1 MKNILGLDL
10 GSSSIGWAFVREA
23 SNENEVS
30 EIVEL
35 GVRPVPLTS
44 DEQINFEKGKPYSEN
59 AQRTLARSMR
69 RNLQRYKL
77 RREHLRDTLK
87 RAGIINDDTILAE
100 TGKNSTYETLELRAL
115 AVTDKLELKDFA
127 RVLFAIN
134 KKRGYKSNRKFKN
147 EDDGS
152 TIDGMEVA
160 KKLYDDGITPGE
172 YVFDLLKRN
181 KKNIPDF
188 YRSDLVDEFNRVWNK
203 QKEYYKEI
211 LTDELRES
219 VIGKNKGATWSI
231 CKEPFGIV
239 GIKIEGKRDE
249 QRLEKYRLRSASLR
263 ERVSLEELAI
273 VLQEINSNISS
284 SSGYLGAISDRS
296 KFLFFNNITVG
307 QFLFN
312 RIKEDRHRPLKNLVF
327 YRQDYLDEFEKIWE
341 TQSSYYPDI
350 LTPKLKSE
358 LRDTIIFY
366 QRKLKSQKNLISICE
381 FEGKEREIV
390 RTDGT
395 KTVKKVGPRVAP
407 RSSPLFQ
414 EFKIWQV
421 LGNVEV
427 TDSRVEYKKGDDKS
441 LSEEQKNK
449 LFDYL
454 NIRKK
459 VAGKKALK
467 VLFGNDSKYY
477 KINYENLDGNVTNS
491 QIYET
496 LLSIA
501 EIEGYDAN
509 SILSIKSYKEN
520 PTIDDS
526 EIGYIELREQLYTIW
541 KSFKLSLDFLSF
553 DAQKEGKE
561 LEKQPLYEFWHILYS
576 YEGDDSPSGNETL
589 YRILMDKYGMKKE
602 HAVLFSRISFL
613 PDYGSLSTRAI
624 SKIFPYIK
632 DNRYSDACE
641 KAGYRHSKHSLT
653 LEEIESRELK
663 DKLELLPKNSLRQP
677 VVEKILNQMINVINA
692 LIDKHSEKDE
702 KGNITKAFKFDE
714 IRVELAR
721 ELKKNAKEREE
732 LSRGIA
738 KAEKL
743 NKEVEEIIRREFGIA
758 NPSKNDIIKYRLYDE
773 LKDNGYKELYLNTY
787 IPKEKLFT
795 NEIEVEHIIPKA
807 RTFDNSLSNKTL
819 TFDQINREKGE
830 KTAFDYVSTKADN
843 VLNEYLGRVQELFKK
858 NIISKSKY
866 RNLLKKEDEIGEG
879 FIERD
884 LRETQYIAKKAK
896 DMLLSISRRVVS
908 TNGSITD
915 RLREDWGLIDIMKE
929 INIPKYEK
937 CGMVETLTRKDGR
950 TFKVIKDWTKRND
963 HRHHAMDALTVAFTK
978 QSYIQYLNN
987 LNARKDE
994 GNKLHDHILGIQAK
1008 ETEKIKDEQEHDK
1021 RVFKSPMPHF
1031 RAEARKHLE
1040 NILVSLKAKNKVA
1053 TVGYNILEQHKTKNK
1068 NKKST
1073 EKGNKTPQKT
1083 LTPRGSLHKETIYG
1097 SSLQLMDKPIKLSK
1111 KFTIEQADMIA
1122 NKEVKELV
1130 ISHMKNYGNLAFD
1143 SKTLKKYPI
1152 VYREENVTE
1161 VLCYERI
1168 YTIRKAID
1176 KDLKIDKVIDVR
1188 IREILKERVY
1198 EFNGNQEKAFANLE
1212 ENPIWLNKETG
1223 ISIKR
1228 VAISGIS
1235 TAESLHTKKDHLGC
1249 EVLSKSGRPIP
1260 NDFVST
1266 GGNHHVAIYVDS
1278 DGNYQEYV
1286 MTFFEAMTRVNS
1298 GLSII
1303 NREYNKDKGWTF
1315 LFTMKQNEMFVFP
1328 NEKEGF
1334 YPDEINLLDPANKN
1348 VIARNLFRV
1357 QKFSSKDYYFRHQYE
1372 TAIVDENNLKDIT
1385 WKRITSIGKLKKIVK
1400 IRINHLGDI
1409 VEVGEY

>member
-35 GVRPVPLTS
+35 GVRPVPMTS

-100 TGKNSTYETLELRAL
+100 TGKNSTYETLKLRAL

-134 KKRGYKSNRKFKN
+134 KKRGYKSSRKAKA
-147 EDDGS
+147 EDEGT

-160 KKLYDDGITPGE
+160 KELYDRGVTPGE
-172 YVFDLLKRN
+172 YVFDLLKKN

-188 YRSDLVDEFNRVWNK
+188 YRSDLVEEFKRVWNK
-203 QKEYYKEI
+203 QKEYYPQI
-211 LTDELRES
+211 LTDELYES
-219 VIGKNKGATWSI
+219 LQGKNKGTTWSI

-249 QRLEKYRLRSASLR
+249 QRLEKYRLRSSAIR
-263 ERVSLEELAI
+263 ERIDLEHLAI
-273 VLQEINSNISS
+273 VLQEINSNIYN
-284 SSGYLGAISDRS
+284 SSGYLGEISDRS
-296 KFLFFNNITVG
+296 KFLFFNKLTVG

-312 RIKEDRHRPLKNLVF
+312 RIKENRHQSLKNLVF
-327 YRQDYLDEFEKIWE
+327 YRQDYLDEFERIWE
-341 TQSSYYPDI
+341 TQSKYYPNI

-381 FEGKEREIV
+381 FEGRDREVV
-390 RTDGT
+390 RRDGT

-414 EFKIWQV
+414 EFKIWQA

-427 TDSRVEYKKGDDKS
+427 TDSRVEYKKGDDKT
-441 LSEEQKNK
+441 LTAEQKQK
-449 LFDYL
+449 LFDLL

-459 VAGKKALK
+459 LSATKALK
-467 VLFGNDSKYY
+467 ALFGNDSKYY
-477 KINYENLDGNVTNS
+477 KINYTEFAGNETNN

-496 LLSIA
+496 LLSVA

-541 KSFKLSLDFLSF
+541 KSFKLSLGFLSF

-624 SKIFPYIK
+624 SKIFPYIRDYK
-632 DNRYSDACE
+632 FSEACE

-743 NKEVEEIIRREFGIA
+743 NKEVEEKIRREFGIT

-795 NEIEVEHIIPKA
+795 NEIEVDHVIPRSKS
-807 RTFDNSLSNKTL
+807 FNDSLSNKVVTYHK
-819 TFDQINREKGE
+819 INQEKGD
-830 KTAFDYVSTKADN
+830 KTGIDYLITKGDDK
-843 VLNEYLGRVQELFKK
+843 LNEYLGRAQELFKK

-866 RNLLKKEDEIGEG
+866 RNLLKKESEIGEG

-915 RLREDWGLIDIMKE
+915 KLREDWGLVDILKE
-929 INIPKYEK
+929 LNMPKYEK
-937 CGMVETLTRKDGR
+937 CGMIETLTRKDG
-950 TFKVIKDWTKRND
+950 KQVNVIKDWTKRND

-978 QSYIQYLNN
+978 HSYIQYLNN

-994 GNKLHDHILGIQAK
+994 GNKLHDHIVGIQAK
-1008 ETEKIKDEQEHDK
+1008 ETEKIKDDKGQDK

-1053 TVGYNILEQHKTKNK
+1053 TVGYNVLEQHKSKNK
-1068 NKKST
+1068 SKSSLD
-1073 EKGNKTPQKT
+1073 KRNNIPQKT
-1083 LTPRGSLHKETIYG
+1083 LTPRGALHKAFIYS
-1097 SSLQLMDKPIKLSK
+1097 SSLRLMDKPVKLSK
-1111 KFTIEQADMIA
+1111 KFTLEQANMIY

-1130 ISHMKNYGNLAFD
+1130 INHIKTYGDSAFD

-1152 VYREENVTE
+1152 TYNDEKVTE
-1161 VLCYERI
+1161 VLCYERV
-1168 YTIRKAID
+1168 YTIRKPID
-1176 KDLKIDKVIDVR
+1176 KDLKIDKVLDLRVR
-1188 IREILKERVY
+1188 ELLKERVA

-1212 ENPIWLNKETG
+1212 ENPIWLNKEAG

-1228 VAISGIS
+1228 VTISGIS
-1235 TAESLHTKKDHLGC
+1235 TAESLHTKKDHLGR
-1249 EVLSKSGRPIP
+1249 EILNKSGRTIP

-1266 GGNHHVAIYVDS
+1266 GGNHHVAIYIH
-1278 DGNYQEYV
+1278 
-1286 MTFFEAMTRVNS
+1286 R
-1298 GLSII
+1298 
-1303 NREYNKDKGWTF
+1303 
-1315 LFTMKQNEMFVFP
+1315 
-1328 NEKEGF
+1328 
-1334 YPDEINLLDPANKN
+1334 
-1348 VIARNLFRV
+1348 
-1357 QKFSSKDYYFRHQYE
+1357 
-1372 TAIVDENNLKDIT
+1372 
-1385 WKRITSIGKLKKIVK
+1385 
-1400 IRINHLGDI
+1400 
-1409 VEVGEY
+1409 